1 MKKAALAKAKTNDEI
16 LELFGKNLRA
26 IREER
31 GLSQEALAF
40 EAGFSRSYYTEVETG
55 KRNISLIN
63 IMKLATAL
71 NIELNEL
78 MKVSAIEKDGKEKKI
93 KKV

>member
-1 MKKAALAKAKTNDEI
+1 MKKAALTKAKSNDEI

-26 IREER
+26 IREEK
-31 GLSQEALAF
+31 GMSQEALAF

-63 IMKLATAL
+63 IIKLATAL
-71 NIELNEL
+71 KIELNKLIEVAAL
-78 MKVSAIEKDGKEKKI
+78 EKDGKERKA